1 MTMKTLTVI
10 MNEIL
15 ILKMMISPPISLPS
29 FSPLISPQHIA
40 SQNQP
45 STTTVDSQAIR
56 HNMDECDSSD
66 DNEYIID
73 QYSTGHFIQDAM
85 MHRPWKI
92 FPPAQECGIYK
103 SEMRMKSI
111 KAIFEEWPEK
121 IRQYDEQFI
130 LGDNEAAT
138 ERPEEGEST
147 QQQRQQSVHK
157 LAREQVEQNVTLIRN
172 VMLKRGRSRN

>member
-1 MTMKTLTVI
+1 
-10 MNEIL
+10 
-15 ILKMMISPPISLPS
+15 
-29 FSPLISPQHIA
+29 
-40 SQNQP
+40 
-45 STTTVDSQAIR
+45 
-56 HNMDECDSSD
+56 
-66 DNEYIID
+66 
-73 QYSTGHFIQDAM
+73 
-85 MHRPWKI
+85 
-92 FPPAQECGIYK
+92 
-103 SEMRMKSI
+103 MRMKSI